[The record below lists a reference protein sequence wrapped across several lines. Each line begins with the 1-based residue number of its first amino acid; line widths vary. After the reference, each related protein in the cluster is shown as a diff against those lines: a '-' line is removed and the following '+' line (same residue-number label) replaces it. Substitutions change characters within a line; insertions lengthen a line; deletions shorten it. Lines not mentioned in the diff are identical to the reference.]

1 MGFFSSDGERDEDFN
16 SKEGSISHKE
26 DSFDSDFSKQED
38 RKRENKIKAK
48 KGLIK
53 GKKSKEGM
61 IGS

>member
-38 RKRENKIKAK
+38 RKRENKIKVK
-48 KGLIK
+48 KG
-53 GKKSKEGM
+53 
-61 IGS
+61 